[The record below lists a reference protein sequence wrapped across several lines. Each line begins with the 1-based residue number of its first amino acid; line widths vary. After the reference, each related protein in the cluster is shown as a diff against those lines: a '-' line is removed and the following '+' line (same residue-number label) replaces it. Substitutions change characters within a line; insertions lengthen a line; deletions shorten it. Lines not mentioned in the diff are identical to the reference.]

1 MCICAQAYGMF
12 VFNEETRT
20 YWFNATSMEAET
32 EFTLVGQLMG
42 LAIYNSV
49 ILDAHF
55 PHCLYLELLGRR
67 PTFQVRPRTHPSF
80 AHARPPLFPKGV
92 WLTFL
97 VHPYTHT
104 PPQLNSACPFLKVC
118 LCLYVHTL
126 LASLSS
132 GTPISCKM
140 LAGGRTFSCAR
151 FVFFG

>member
-1 MCICAQAYGMF
+1 MCIGAQAYGMF

-80 AHARPPLFPKGV
+80 AHARP
-92 WLTFL
+92 
-97 VHPYTHT
+97 
-104 PPQLNSACPFLKVC
+104 
-118 LCLYVHTL
+118 
-126 LASLSS
+126 LSS
-132 GTPISCKM
+132 QKGSGSPSWST
-140 LAGGRTFSCAR
+140 LAPTLHHGSTLRAPS
-151 FVFFG
+151 